1 MAEVIIRVRPD
12 GATTVEADNVQG
24 PACSLHTAPFVTALG
39 KRAGEQPKPEM
50 FQEAAQQQQV
60 QQ

>member
-12 GATTVEADNVQG
+12 GGATIEADNVQG
-24 PACSLHTAPFVTALG
+24 SACSLHTAPFVAALG
-39 KRAGEQPKPEM
+39 KRAGEKAKPEM

-60 QQ
+60 KQ